1 MSSDG
6 QQIQQMRHT
15 APKWIWT
22 GWTMSW
28 SRCMGN
34 EHIREGNAR
43 MYANSANLSSI
54 IELSYHEIIIV
65 KMSATIASVP
75 ENDKENAVPL
85 PQSVPPPPPSSS
97 KRVQSVAPP
106 PPPSSKIV
114 QSVAPPPSSSSKRVQ
129 SVALPSSSSSSSKRV
144 KTGVHHKTGVDHKH
158 DFYHVYR
165 HTHGTQGK
173 GEIDVE
179 IDGEIISDFKYCVV
193 SDQLTL

>member
-54 IELSYHEIIIV
+54 IELSYHEITIV

-85 PQSVPPPPPSSS
+85 PQSVPPPPP
-97 KRVQSVAPP
+97 
-106 PPPSSKIV
+106 
-114 QSVAPPPSSSSKRVQ
+114 SSSKRVQ